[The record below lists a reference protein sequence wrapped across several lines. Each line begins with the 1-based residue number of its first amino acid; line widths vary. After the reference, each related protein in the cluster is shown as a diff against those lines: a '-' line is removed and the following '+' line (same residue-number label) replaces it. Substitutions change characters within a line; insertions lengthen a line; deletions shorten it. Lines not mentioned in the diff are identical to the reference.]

1 MKFAIRDGW
10 RIQIRSVL
18 VVVLLYFTVRVWR
31 VVNRVAECQSYEYH
45 EFPML
50 LAERKRKQKR
60 KEKLPWI
67 MDDHGWPEADRSGRQ
82 AHRRACPDRV
92 QAMCGPVAAVSTDGR
107 QPTSTVCLRLHNR
120 IDHSSP
126 ATVHHDPRWKHVPDS
141 P

>member
-82 AHRRACPDRV
+82 AHQRACPDPG
-92 QAMCGPVAAVSTDGR
+92 QARRCEVRPPAPRRGGGPPGGRAATAAA
-107 QPTSTVCLRLHNR
+107 PAKLH
-120 IDHSSP
+120 
-126 ATVHHDPRWKHVPDS
+126 
-141 P
+141 